1 MAIRTLIFVLIS
13 SALYWMVGAYIEL
26 DSLWFMH
33 VGSPQDRG
41 GIIILYLGIISTVAG
56 FALSY

>member
-1 MAIRTLIFVLIS
+1 MAIRTLIFILIS
-13 SALYWMVGAYIEL
+13 TTLYWMIGAYIEL

-33 VGSPQDRG
+33 IGRPEDRG
-41 GIIILYLGIISTVAG
+41 AIIILYLSIIGTVAG